1 LFVHVPYFL
10 SYFSASELY
19 THKFSLNSFQLFSIF
34 KKYGW
39 DIKSKKFNMGGNKFI
54 KWLNPIINLMPNF
67 WERFPIIIPE
77 GIDWEFIKTGAI
89 GLK

>member
-1 LFVHVPYFL
+1 
-10 SYFSASELY
+10 
-19 THKFSLNSFQLFSIF
+19 
-34 KKYGW
+34 
-39 DIKSKKFNMGGNKFI
+39 MGGNKFI